1 MSDEA
6 GSVHAMSDELEII
19 SFQTVDSLCS
29 WLERHHQT
37 HPGVWVRLEKVT
49 SVESSVGFRDVL
61 EAGIAYGWSESTRRG
76 HSSTTYLQKFTPRR
90 KRGTA
95 SDRNLRI
102 ADRLG
107 QEGRLTPAGRHALG
121 R

>member
-1 MSDEA
+1 MQVSLSDEV

-19 SFQTVDSLCS
+19 SFQTVDALWS

-49 SVESSVGFRDVL
+49 SVESSVGFHDLL

-76 HSSTTYLQKFTPRR
+76 HSSTAYLQKFTPRR
-90 KRGTA
+90 KRVQA
-95 SDRNLRI
+95 
-102 ADRLG
+102 
-107 QEGRLTPAGRHALG
+107 
-121 R
+121 